1 MKKSLI
7 AAAVVAMVASTGAF
21 AQGARGGMD
30 QLSFEQLL
38 NIADKDKNKSI
49 TKQEFLDAM
58 GKAYDMKMEK
68 AKAAKDTKMMQGEGL
83 TPDGLR
89 SLLRDVNHGA

>member
-1 MKKSLI
+1 MKKAMITAAILAI
-7 AAAVVAMVASTGAF
+7 AATSPAF
-21 AQGARGGMD
+21 AQGTRGGMD

-38 NIADKDKNKSI
+38 NIADKDKNKSV
-49 TKQEFLDAM
+49 TKQEFLEAM
-58 GKAYDMKMEK
+58 GKAYDMKME
-68 AKAAKDTKMMQGEGL
+68 AYKAAKDTKMMQGDGM